1 MSNLKKIEKSVED
14 SCTQRDINRVW
25 LVRNKKTIY
34 KDSDDKLRTKK
45 QNHKA
50 DKKSATEP
58 ETSIPLRLAKSILH
72 PSKEGKS
79 KSTRISK
86 TPDENEYQESTYN
99 GNLVDK
105 LKEVKDIFNQTSN
118 MMEWKKIN
126 TEALN
131 QLKEENK
138 IDSWEKAKDWALTK
152 NNFFCLEQKII
163 RLAEQTKIFEEYT
176 TLNDDFKQR
185 LENKNH
191 YKDKKKTSEKRPI
204 LESPSKWSDIEDEEE
219 RNKAFKEMYLERRE
233 QELTLSSPPEKNEDT
248 EEDEKEEVKVLT
260 KASPSKKK
268 KGKKKKKK
276 SN

>member
-1 MSNLKKIEKSVED
+1 MKRKH
-14 SCTQRDINRVW
+14 T
-25 LVRNKKTIY
+25 
-34 KDSDDKLRTKK
+34 
-45 QNHKA
+45 
-50 DKKSATEP
+50 
-58 ETSIPLRLAKSILH
+58 TSIKRRKIKINKDKQDARRKRGCQNDQKL
-72 PSKEGKS
+72 
-79 KSTRISK
+79 
-86 TPDENEYQESTYN
+86 ENNVALEEVIDIIKDYRTTNKIKYVQYQESTYN

-105 LKEVKDIFNQTSN
+105 LKKVKDIFNQTSN

-163 RLAEQTKIFEEYT
+163 RLAKQTKIFEEYT

-185 LENKNH
+185 LENKKN